1 MNEKLI
7 KKKDE
12 IKKIEEKIK
21 KLSTKKA
28 KLTKEIELLE
38 MRENINNYKALEVR
52 LSQTGM
58 TLEELLQTLK

>member
-21 KLSTKKA
+21 KLSAKKA